1 VNTYCGTQLTKNVNT
16 IFNIE
21 NIKERDLMID
31 MEEGEGER
39 ERERERRDD
48 CTEPESSSRS
58 LGFGCCL

>member
-1 VNTYCGTQLTKNVNT
+1 MNTYCSTQLTKNVNT

-31 MEEGEGER
+31 MEEGV
-39 ERERERRDD
+39 RERR
-48 CTEPESSSRS
+48 EPESSSSS